1 MPVKLMMCF
10 LFLLV
15 VISADGQR
23 PADSVYSFVEIPPA
37 FPGGESALMKYLVKN
52 IKYPPVSADEGVTG
66 ISRIQFIIDAQGCVC
81 NVRSMDTTKLR
92 VLDIEVMKAVRM
104 MPAWKPGINK
114 QKKVAVQYFLPV
126 FICPPEE

>member
-37 FPGGESALMKYLVKN
+37 FPGGEVALAKYLVKN
-52 IKYPPVSADEGVTG
+52 IKYPPVSMEEAMTCT
-66 ISRIQFIIDAQGCVC
+66 SRIQFIIDAQGCVY
-81 NVRSMDTTKLR
+81 NVRPMDTTKLSA
-92 VLDIEVMKAVRM
+92 LDIEVMKVVRM

-126 FICPPEE
+126 FICPREE